1 MAFVGGP
8 ALGAVTPRRLPA
20 ATRGGRTAAPAGP
33 VMAAPPPPISRRS
46 LLPLLAALPL
56 VAGGVGGG
64 ATPPPAAA
72 ASLSLKETG
81 VVKAVNS
88 VTTAADKLTP
98 LLESVRKM
106 PAKLSADDVGY
117 LHRARA
123 AIVTPLLSA
132 MAKAAE
138 GVGGQEA
145 ATVVAKMRGHDLEL
159 VGEIR
164 GGRGQGVARELEEM
178 VESVDDLRK
187 ATAGWMAAHK

>member
-1 MAFVGGP
+1 
-8 ALGAVTPRRLPA
+8 
-20 ATRGGRTAAPAGP
+20 
-33 VMAAPPPPISRRS
+33 MAAPPPPISRRS

-56 VAGGVGGG
+56 VAGGVG

-72 ASLSLKETG
+72 ASLSLKETA

-98 LLESVRKM
+98 LLETVRKM

-123 AIVTPLLSA
+123 AIVTPLLGA

-145 ATVVAKMRGHDLEL
+145 ATIVAQMRGHDLEL

-178 VESVDDLRK
+178 VESADDLRK